1 MLPEKPGSRLL
12 LWIVLLLPACFIVW
26 HALASVLAAPAV
38 YAAGELLLLW
48 LPRLIEGYSLQGTTM
63 VLTTQYGET
72 GGQLVPLAE
81 AEFQIGFNQDTRLLS
96 YSIPFY
102 AALHFASSVDN
113 AMERFGRGL
122 LVLWLLMVVGLIF
135 VSLKNLMV
143 ALGEVAF
150 TEGVLPP
157 PAAIA
162 LLYQFSVLMV
172 PTVAPLCLWAWGARN
187 SPAIRKLVMAAT
199 GRSGHLAGEE
209 T

>member
-1 MLPEKPGSRLL
+1 MLPEKPGARLL

-26 HALASVLAAPAV
+26 HALASLLAAPAV
-38 YAAGELLLLW
+38 YIAGELLSVW

-102 AALHFASSVDN
+102 AALHFASSLDN
-113 AMERFGRGL
+113 ALERFGRGL
-122 LVLWLLMVVGLIF
+122 LVLWTLMVIGLIF

-143 ALGEVAF
+143 ALGDMAF
-150 TEGVLPP
+150 AEGALPP

-172 PTVAPLCLWAWGARN
+172 PPVAPLCLWAWGARE
-187 SPAIRKLVMAAT
+187 SPVLSGMVRAAT
-199 GRSGHLAGEE
+199 RSEGQLSGEE

>member
-26 HALASVLAAPAV
+26 HALASLLAAPAV
-38 YAAGELLLLW
+38 FLAGEILQLW
-48 LPRLIEGYSLQGTTM
+48 LPRLIEDYALQGTTM
-63 VLTTQYGET
+63 MLTTQYGEN
-72 GGQLVPLAE
+72 GGQLVPLAD
-81 AEFQIGFNQDTRLLS
+81 AEFQIAFNQDTRLLS

-122 LVLWLLMVVGLIF
+122 LVLWLLMVIGLIF

-143 ALGEVAF
+143 ALGELAF

-187 SPAIRKLVMAAT
+187 GPVIRDLVRAAS
-199 GRSGHLAGEE
+199 RDRDQLPGEE
-209 T
+209 A

>member
-1 MLPEKPGSRLL
+1 
-12 LWIVLLLPACFIVW
+12 
-26 HALASVLAAPAV
+26 
-38 YAAGELLLLW
+38 
-48 LPRLIEGYSLQGTTM
+48 M
-63 VLTTQYGET
+63 VLTTHYGEA
-72 GGQLVPLAE
+72 GGQLVPLAD

-150 TEGVLPP
+150 AEGVLPP

-187 SPAIRKLVMAAT
+187 SPVVRELVMAAI
-199 GRSGHLAGEE
+199 GRTDHTAGEK